1 MSSDAPGAVARDLLG
16 RDCQLVLEALA
27 ATVDP
32 HDAIHSARKAIRRMR
47 ALLALLDE
55 DDFDLARDDLAL
67 RRLGKG
73 LSDMRDAH
81 VVVEAAARLQKA
93 DGADDWNAI
102 ITALA
107 ARREHILRRA
117 LASDPD
123 FARRRSVVEQ
133 VLSHVQQQPWE
144 RLRRSRVRTALARS
158 ERRVVKAAARA
169 AHDGDDEA
177 VHRWRRRARR
187 LRMQLDA
194 AHALGAVHG
203 HAHGNGA
210 VARKAKAL
218 HKVSDR
224 LGALQDLRLLRNLV
238 RNLPAT
244 MDKTAALK
252 QIGAELETIQGAQS
266 RVPLMKTVV

>member
-16 RDCQLVLEALA
+16 RDCQLVIEALA

-32 HDAIHSARKAIRRMR
+32 HDAIHSARKAIRRVR

-55 DDFDLARDDLAL
+55 NDFDLARDDLAL

-144 RLRRSRVRTALARS
+144 RLRRSRVRAALARS
-158 ERRVVKAAARA
+158 ERRVIKAAARA

-194 AHALGAVHG
+194 AHALGAVQG

-244 MDKTAALK
+244 MDKAAALK
-252 QIGAELETIQGAQS
+252 QIGAELAAVKS
-266 RVPLMKTVV
+266 